1 MDVKDPPSPPS
12 SSESK
17 SSKLFFLGG
26 GHHSRNSSLTSLM
39 GDEAEASVEL
49 LKKSKLGKEA
59 ESCSKEEESCRRR
72 CNMSGSCMC
81 KLSVVVYLVTCIL
94 ISALYVVFF
103 GKNQAIFGDAWIPGK
118 VSLGLVD
125 EITSCSI
132 VQPY

>member
-1 MDVKDPPSPPS
+1 MDVKEPLSPPS
-12 SSESK
+12 SVESK
-17 SSKLFFLGG
+17 SSKLFFLGE

-49 LKKSKLGKEA
+49 LKQPKLDKEA
-59 ESCSKEEESCRRR
+59 ESYSKEKESCRRR
-72 CNMSGSCMC
+72 CNLSGSCMC

-118 VSLGLVD
+118 VCFG
-125 EITSCSI
+125 IF
-132 VQPY
+132 